1 MSPQKPV
8 SLTTSL
14 PICSSSHASGQRA
27 RKGCGLT
34 VAFSGTG
41 RLLLPQGLLFCRL
54 LAVFLAGVQL
64 FFPSSSSHGAVQE
77 QPKAVLHE
85 RHRALLKEHCQNCH
99 GSEKQKGKFRVDDL
113 SFTLSDLSTADR
125 WQKILNVLNAGE
137 MPPEEKE
144 PIPRALKTEF
154 LDELSNTM
162 VAARHTLSDQRG
174 VITMRRLNRREYRNT
189 LRTLLG
195 ADINVSELPADTG
208 APGPEV
214 VFDTVGSN
222 LFMSSNQLEQYLSLG
237 KDALEDALERHAA
250 RGSEKK
256 VRLEAEESLVGIK
269 KAIETDL
276 DGYERFHRWAKTVA
290 EAAAQPLNQGIVAE
304 LAKKKPGESF
314 LRQNW
319 EKIQGAP
326 SPEEFGFKRKWELV
340 DSGGVVAREAEVY
353 DTISRFHP
361 YYRAYLELP
370 KLDTGSYFTAPVF
383 RGAPNTVIFSLKS
396 RYYITIPGNWPA
408 GDYVVRFR
416 IGTTEHATPEDR
428 FLEFGYGRAFQDER
442 WVATSTH
449 HVEGTMEAP
458 QTLEVPVSIRKL
470 SDPDDRTF
478 FIRQKG
484 SYYRFDVATARER
497 SLEKFNAAFDKNG
510 VGPEPTLWL
519 DWMEVE
525 RKPTT
530 AHEVPPGLKALEG
543 IPLDDKSPPVPE
555 EALKTAFEGFAKEA
569 FRGTPI
575 RPAYVERLL
584 GMYRGYR
591 TEGKPH
597 VAALKETL
605 AIVLSSPPFL
615 YLAEPVQ
622 DGIRR
627 TLTQQELAVRLS
639 YFLWGTAPDASLRTL
654 ADRGELHK
662 PEVLRAE
669 TNRLLGDPHSSG
681 FLRPFFQQWLV
692 LDRLDFFK
700 FSRKLFPHFD
710 DGTEVAARKELTE
723 TLAHLFRTNASLR
736 DLLKAD
742 YVLVN
747 NVLANYYGISG
758 AEGDAFQKVQLP
770 KDSPRGGLLGMA
782 AILAMGGNGE
792 HTSPVERGAWVLRK
806 VLYDPPPPAP
816 PNVPQLNRLAE
827 KVLTPRER
835 VQAHQEEPQCASCH
849 RKIDPVGFGL
859 ENFDAVGQWRTEDHY
874 QALNAQ
880 GKPIPKAFKTWSI
893 DPSGAFHKGPA
904 FRDFF
909 ELRDILAGRSES
921 FARGFSSALAQYAL
935 GRPCGFTDEPLLNS
949 MMQEARNK
957 DFAVREFI
965 HALVASKEFHSK

>member
-1 MSPQKPV
+1 M
-8 SLTTSL
+8 
-14 PICSSSHASGQRA
+14 A
-27 RKGCGLT
+27 R
-34 VAFSGTG
+34 
-41 RLLLPQGLLFCRL
+41 
-54 LAVFLAGVQL
+54 LAGL
-64 FFPSSSSHGAVQE
+64 ILSFLKLCAHGVVHE
-77 QPKAVLHE
+77 QPEAVLHE
-85 RHRALLKEHCQNCH
+85 RHRALLKEHCQSCH
-99 GSEKQKGKFRVDDL
+99 GAEKQKGKFRVDDL
-113 SFTLSDLSTADR
+113 SFTLSDLATADR
-125 WQKILNVLNAGE
+125 WQKVLNALNSGE

-144 PIPRALKTEF
+144 PLPRALKTEF

-162 VAARHTLSDQRG
+162 VAARRTLSDQRG

-250 RGSEKK
+250 RGSQKK
-256 VRLEAEESLVGIK
+256 VRVEAEESLVGIK
-269 KAIETDL
+269 KAIEADF
-276 DGYERFHRWAKTVA
+276 DGYERFHRWAKVMA
-290 EAAAQPLNQGIVAE
+290 DAAVQPVNQEVVAE
-304 LAKKKPGESF
+304 LSKKRPGESF

-353 DTISRFHP
+353 DSISRYHP
-361 YYRAYLELP
+361 YYRAYLGLP
-370 KLDTGSYFTAPVF
+370 KLDSGSYFTVPVF
-383 RGAPNTVIFSLKS
+383 RGAPNTIIFALKS
-396 RYYITIPGNWPA
+396 RYYITIPSNWPA

-416 IGTTEHATPEDR
+416 IGTTEHATAEDR
-428 FLEFGYGRAFQDER
+428 FVEFGYGRAFQDER

-449 HVEGTMEAP
+449 DVQGTMEAP
-458 QTLEVPVSIRKL
+458 QTFEVPVSIRKL
-470 SDPDDRTF
+470 SDADDRTF

-484 SYYRFDVATARER
+484 VYYRFDIATARER
-497 SLEKFNAAFDKNG
+497 ALEKFNAAFDQNG
-510 VGPEPTLWL
+510 VGPKPTLWL

-525 RKPTT
+525 RKSTSDQ
-530 AHEVPPGLKALEG
+530 EVPPGLKALEG
-543 IPLDDKSPPVPE
+543 VPLDDKLPAVPE
-555 EALKTAFEGFAKEA
+555 AALRTALERFAKEA
-569 FRGTPI
+569 FRGTPV
-575 RPAYVERLL
+575 RPAYVDRLL
-584 GMYRGYR
+584 GMYRDYR

-597 VAALKETL
+597 VAALKDTL

-615 YLAEPVQ
+615 YLAEPVS
-622 DGIRR
+622 DGLRR
-627 TLTQQELAVRLS
+627 PLTPQELATRLS
-639 YFLWGTAPDASLRTL
+639 YFLWGTAPDLTLRDF
-654 ADRGELHK
+654 ADRGELAK
-662 PEVLRAE
+662 PEVLLAQ
-669 TNRLLGDPHSSG
+669 TNRLLDDPRSEG
-681 FLRPFFQQWLV
+681 FIRPFFQQWLL

-700 FSRKLFPHFD
+700 FSRKLFPNFD
-710 DGTEVAARKELTE
+710 DGTELAARKEIRE
-723 TLAHLFRTNASLR
+723 TLAHVFRTNASLR

-742 YVLVN
+742 YAVVN
-747 NVLANYYGISG
+747 NVLANYYGIPG
-758 AEGDAFQKVQLP
+758 VEGDAFRKVQLP
-770 KDSPRGGLLGMA
+770 GDSPRGGLIGMA
-782 AILAMGGNGE
+782 GILAMGGNGE
-792 HTSPVERGAWVLRK
+792 HTSAVERGAWVLRK
-806 VLYDPPPPAP
+806 LFNDPPPPAP

-880 GKPIPKAFKTWSI
+880 GKPIPKAFKTWKI
-893 DPSGAFHKGPA
+893 DPAGALHKGPA

-909 ELRDILAGRSES
+909 ELRGILATRSES

-935 GRPCGFTDEPLLNS
+935 GRPCGFTDEPLLAS
-949 MMQEARNK
+949 MLERAREKQFN
-957 DFAVREFI
+957 VREFV
-965 HALVASKEFHSK
+965 HTLVASKEFHSK